1 MNTESTSLFDLAP
14 KRLQWLANRQKV
26 VSENIANANVSGYRA
41 KDVESFE
48 SYLDRAGS
56 STSVLPDASVNET
69 KTSWGQS
76 MSGNN
81 VVLEEQMM
89 EANSNAGQ
97 FKVAAS
103 LYRKAHDMLYAV
115 AGRR

>member
-26 VSENIANANVSGYRA
+26 VSENIASADIAGYRA
-41 KDVESFE
+41 KDVESFA
-48 SYLDRAGS
+48 SYLTRATDR
-56 STSVLPDASVNET
+56 LPEAVVIEA
-69 KTSWGQS
+69 KVSWGED

-81 VVLEEQMM
+81 IVLEEQMM
-89 EANSNAGQ
+89 EANSTSGQ
-97 FKVAAS
+97 FKIAAN
-103 LYRKAHDMLYAV
+103 LYRKAHEMLYAV

>member
-14 KRLQWLANRQKV
+14 KRLQWLASRQKA

-41 KDVESFE
+41 KDIEAFA
-48 SYLDRAGS
+48 SYLTRATGGS
-56 STSVLPDASVNET
+56 HEVHVIEAQV
-69 KTSWGQS
+69 SWGED

-89 EANSNAGQ
+89 EANATAGQ
-97 FKVAAS
+97 FKIAAN
-103 LYRKAHDMLYAV
+103 LYRKAHEMLYAV

>member
-26 VSENIANANVSGYRA
+26 VSENIASADIAGYRA
-41 KDVESFE
+41 KDVESFA
-48 SYLDRAGS
+48 SYLTRAADR
-56 STSVLPDASVNET
+56 LPEAAVIEA
-69 KTSWGQS
+69 KVSWGED

-81 VVLEEQMM
+81 IVLEEQMM
-89 EANSNAGQ
+89 EANSTSGQ
-97 FKVAAS
+97 FKIAAN
-103 LYRKAHDMLYAV
+103 LYRKAHEMLYAV